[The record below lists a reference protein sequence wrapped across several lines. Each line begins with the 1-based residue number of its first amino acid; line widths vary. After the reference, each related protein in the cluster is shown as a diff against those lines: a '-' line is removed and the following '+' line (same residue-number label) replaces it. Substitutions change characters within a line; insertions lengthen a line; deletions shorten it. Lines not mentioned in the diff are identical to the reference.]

1 MSLGDEIVTRIARVG
16 AQHAVRVS
24 PPQGSPGPA
33 AAREGDP
40 IKHASF
46 LGALAGAITGALIGA
61 AVFAA
66 ASALVGLTVLTGGL
80 ATVAVI
86 ALGTAATFALGDVIS
101 AASSAVTKMVDSV
114 GPPSGALGSGS
125 PNVFIEGKP
134 AARATADIAACSKHP
149 APPLIAQGSETV
161 FINGSPA
168 ARVDDKLVCGATI
181 KSGAKTVF
189 IGSGQGTYLEVAEE
203 FSAWERAVLIA
214 VEFLVPPSRGAIKG
228 LGKLFTKQAGAKAV
242 SGAIAGA
249 RQAGKIL
256 SGKTFCCAK
265 TAFRETRGVKRY
277 REATKKFFTGDP
289 IDVTT
294 GQLFDQRTDITLG
307 QTLPLVFLRSW
318 APEEQGLLGPG
329 WADSFSECA
338 LTTGDRVE
346 IRTTEGASLY
356 FALPPAYTH
365 STNPDHPDFTLSR
378 GEQGYI
384 LRHRDSP
391 VSKYFALRHPSPAAE
406 ETSQRWL
413 LTELRDVYD
422 NRLRFIYNEHHQLTQ
437 VIHSD
442 GPVLTLR
449 YNLNGQLTA
458 ILRTDEGLQEVM
470 ARYHYHDDGRLAE
483 ADSTQNFHL
492 YYEYNAQGLISR
504 WSDGDQTWV
513 DYRYDSEGRCT
524 DSIGAGGFYPVRLDY
539 APGMTRSTTPQ
550 GHTTTWHYNEQ
561 QQVTEIHTPCGS
573 VTRYEYDRWGNLVRQ
588 ILPMGETLTLTW
600 LADTG
605 RVTSLTDAAGAVWQ
619 YSYDADSLQ
628 LTGMTDP
635 LQRTWLPLY
644 DEQGQPA
651 GFIAPDGRK
660 TTLTRNAF
668 GLVTSETDTDGNCLT
683 QEYDKHQRLVRVL
696 DEENRTVNLGY
707 DSQDRLR
714 SLTAAGALWRW
725 RYDRHHRVAVSD
737 RPDNHPERFTH
748 DRHGNL
754 TCWTDARGVKW
765 QVEYGPFDLPV
776 ARRDGEGHRWQY
788 RYDADTLQL
797 TQVINPQGET
807 YSYTL
812 DADGRVIAEQD
823 YAGTQWHYRYDL
835 SGNCIEKRDG
845 EENLTRYDYDAARR
859 LTALHTPEGVTR
871 YHHDILGRLLTV
883 ESPDSALHFEY
894 DDQDRIVREIQ
905 PHGEIQR
912 RYPDNRAAERQLFTG
927 ETAQPIG
934 PARFTGQTRLSHWQ
948 SRLEVN
954 RAGEL
959 IRLTLEE
966 QSPLTIERDDAG
978 RDTGRYVEGGFIL
991 RQQYNLM
998 GQLTAQ
1004 RAGRNPHFF
1013 RPAELEEI
1021 AGPAYAGMARRYE
1034 YDAALNLTAASDDG
1048 QQLDYLLNGNGQVM
1062 SVGEGRTLREHY
1074 QYDAAGYPSRRFDG
1088 VQEIMGETLYQE
1100 GHRLNWVGSH
1110 RFVYDRA
1117 GRVQEKQ
1124 FLAEGYRPALTTY
1137 RWNSQNQLTGL
1148 ITPDDIRWEY
1158 RYDAFGRRT
1167 EKRCIQT
1174 GKLITYLWDGD
1185 VPAEIREYQHGR
1197 LKMVRHLVF
1206 DGWELIA
1213 QQTQQFTLNL
1223 DNRVELMAGEVQTQY
1238 AVSAPTGEPLALFDP
1253 AGKRVWRRPKQ
1264 SLYGLRL
1271 GGQAENPQLDP
1282 GLRFAGQLWDEES
1295 GLCYNRHRFYSPE
1308 AACYLSPDPTG
1319 LWGGE
1324 NTYSY
1329 VHNPTGWLDPL
1340 GLAGCSTLTVNKP
1353 KILSNP
1359 NLSDAE
1365 RKFLEREFRIK
1376 QNALSRAAKR
1386 GELVWSPGTH
1396 DVRISSL
1403 QNSYRKAVAERYE
1416 RMFNKAP
1423 DLSKLN
1429 ADHPVDLIVGGSAT
1443 QRLKML
1449 NESINKSVG
1458 SSLKNAGRKAGL
1470 KAGDKISEI
1479 VFI

>member
-16 AQHAVRVS
+16 AQHSVRVS

-101 AASSAVTKMVDSV
+101 AASSAVTKMVDSI
-114 GPPSGALGSGS
+114 GPPSGTLASGS

-134 AARATADIAACSKHP
+134 AARATTDIAACSQHP

-168 ARVDDKLVCGATI
+168 ARVDDKLACGATI

-189 IGSGQGTYLEVAEE
+189 IGSGQGTYLAVAEE
-203 FSAWERAVLIA
+203 FSAWERAILMA
-214 VEFLVPPSRGAIKG
+214 VEFLVPPSRGALKG
-228 LGKLFTKQAGAKAV
+228 LGKLFTRQAGKKAV

-249 RQAGKIL
+249 RHAGKVI

-265 TAFRETRGVKRY
+265 TAFKETQGVKRY

-318 APEEQGLLGPG
+318 APGEQGLLGPG
-329 WADSFSECA
+329 WTDSFSECA
-338 LTTGDRVE
+338 LATGDRVE

-356 FALPPAYTH
+356 FALPAAYTH
-365 STNPDHPDFTLSR
+365 SVNPDHPDFTLSR

-391 VSKYFALRHPSPAAE
+391 VCKYFALASPASPE
-406 ETSQRWL
+406 GTQRWQ
-413 LTELRDVYD
+413 LTEHRDVYD
-422 NRLRFIYNEHHQLTQ
+422 NRLRFVYNEHGQLTQ
-437 VIHSD
+437 VLHSD
-442 GPVLTLR
+442 GPELTLL
-449 YNLNGQLTA
+449 YNLRGQLTE
-458 ILRTDEGLQEVM
+458 ILRTDERLQEVM
-470 ARYHYHDDGRLAE
+470 ARYHYHDNGRLAE
-483 ADSTQNFHL
+483 ADSAQHFHL

-513 DYRYDSEGRCT
+513 DYGYDKQGRCT
-524 DSIGAGGFYPVRLDY
+524 DSVGAGGFYPVHLDY
-539 APGMTRSTTPQ
+539 APGITRSTTPQ
-550 GHTTTWHYNEQ
+550 GHTTTWHYNDQ
-561 QQVTEIHTPCGS
+561 QLITEIHTPCGG
-573 VTRYEYDRWGNLVRQ
+573 VTRYDYDRWGNLVRQ
-588 ILPMGETLTLTW
+588 RLPEGETLTLTY

-605 RVTSLTDAAGAVWQ
+605 RVTSLTEATGAVWQ
-619 YSYDADSLQ
+619 YSYEADSLQ

-635 LQRTWLPLY
+635 LQRTWLPRY

-668 GLVTSETDTDGNCLT
+668 GLVTAETDPDGNRRI

-696 DEENRTVNLGY
+696 DEENRTVSLGY

-737 RPDNHPERFTH
+737 RPDNQLEHFTH

-754 TCWTDARGVKW
+754 TCWTDARGVEW

-807 YSYTL
+807 YTYTL
-812 DADGRVIAEQD
+812 DADGRVITEQD
-823 YAGTQWHYRYDL
+823 YAGTQWHYRYDR

-845 EENLTRYDYDAARR
+845 EENVTRYDYDAAHR
-859 LTALHTPEGVTR
+859 LTALHAPEGTTR
-871 YHHDILGRLLTV
+871 YHYDILGRLLTV
-883 ESPDSALHFEY
+883 ESPDSALHFDY
-894 DDQDRIVREIQ
+894 DEQDRIVREIQ
-905 PHGEIQR
+905 PHGEILR
-912 RYPDNRAAERQLFTG
+912 HYPDNRAVERQLLTG
-927 ETAQPIG
+927 EKTPVTG
-934 PARFTGQTRLSHWQ
+934 PARFTGQTHLCRWQ
-948 SRLEVN
+948 SRREVN
-954 RAGEL
+954 RVGEL
-959 IRLTLEE
+959 ITLALEE
-966 QSPLTIERDDAG
+966 QAPLTIERDDAG
-978 RDTGRYVEGGFIL
+978 RDTGRYVDGGFIL
-991 RQQYNLM
+991 RQQYSLM

-1013 RPAELEEI
+1013 RPAELDEL
-1021 AGPAYAGMARRYE
+1021 AGPAYAGVDRRYE
-1034 YDAALNLTAASDDG
+1034 HDAALNLTAASDNG

-1074 QYDAAGYPSRRFDG
+1074 QYDETGYPSRRFDG

-1117 GRVQEKQ
+1117 GRMQEKQ
-1124 FLAEGYRPALTTY
+1124 FLAEGCRLALTKY

-1148 ITPDDIRWEY
+1148 ITPDGIAWEY
-1158 RYDAFGRRT
+1158 RYDAFGRRI
-1167 EKRCIQT
+1167 EKRCIQS
-1174 GKLITYLWDGD
+1174 GKRTTYIWDGD

-1197 LKMVRHLVF
+1197 LKMIRHLVF
-1206 DGWELIA
+1206 DGWELVA

-1223 DNRVELMAGEVQTQY
+1223 DNRVELMAGEVETQY

-1271 GGQAENPQLDP
+1271 GGHGENPHLDP
-1282 GLRFAGQLWDEES
+1282 GLRFAGQLFDEES
-1295 GLCYNRHRFYSPE
+1295 GLFYNRFRYYLPE
-1308 AACYLSPDPTG
+1308 AACYLSPDPLG
-1319 LWGGE
+1319 LAGGV
-1324 NTYSY
+1324 NPYSY
-1329 VHNPTGWLDPL
+1329 VHNPTGWIDPL
-1340 GLAGCSTLTVNKP
+1340 GLSSKKCIPNKVAGTAREKRAQAIFEKRYGKENVISERYLRDANGKSVKDPLTGERRRIDFVIKGQDGKWSPVEITSQTAP
-1353 KILSNP
+1353 KVGQLAKEQRIQQAGGIFVRNP
-1359 NLSDAE
+1359 NT
-1365 RKFLEREFRIK
+1365 RELIEINDISK
-1376 QNALSRAAKR
+1376 VIRAR
-1386 GELVWSPGTH
+1386 
-1396 DVRISSL
+1396 
-1403 QNSYRKAVAERYE
+1403 
-1416 RMFNKAP
+1416 
-1423 DLSKLN
+1423 
-1429 ADHPVDLIVGGSAT
+1429 
-1443 QRLKML
+1443 
-1449 NESINKSVG
+1449 
-1458 SSLKNAGRKAGL
+1458 
-1470 KAGDKISEI
+1470 
-1479 VFI
+1479 